1 MCAGLLHGWPTA
13 TAASSRKIMRSQP
26 LTQPLLL
33 KLKSK
38 IFLVTMSPAISF
50 PSRQKTRNSSLLR
63 NNIITQ
69 PTMMKAITQAA
80 VRLAGPSIKRSSS
93 SLITAAACS
102 NRSSDASSPFS
113 WLRRPSTISSLTH
126 HHSTASFS
134 TSPPASSTN
143 DDPAPS
149 TETPSN
155 NNDNKDDHRLK
166 TLSLYRQL
174 LRGAERMP
182 TPNRINYIKR
192 KTRHEFRKHMTL
204 TDQEEIEFQLRLA
217 DTNLDT
223 VLVQAEHLTRLWG
236 DPEYQNY
243 N

>member
-1 MCAGLLHGWPTA
+1 MLLLQSQDRGLECNQMFAAAG
-13 TAASSRKIMRSQP
+13 RKIQNEMPKSFWDDEPRHFFPFAPKMAPRDSATSQTCNSHPQNRLRS
-26 LTQPLLL
+26 TNM
-33 KLKSK
+33 
-38 IFLVTMSPAISF
+38 T
-50 PSRQKTRNSSLLR
+50 TG
-63 NNIITQ
+63 ITH
-69 PTMMKAITQAA
+69 AA

-93 SLITAAACS
+93 SLIAAAACT
-102 NRSSDASSPFS
+102 SSSGSCASPPFS
-113 WLRRPSTISSLTH
+113 WLRRPSTISLT

-134 TSPPASSTN
+134 TSPPT
-143 DDPAPS
+143 
-149 TETPSN
+149 SN
-155 NNDNKDDHRLK
+155 NNDDDPVPSTEIPSSSNNKDHRLK

-192 KTRHEFRKHMTL
+192 KTRHEFRKHMSL
-204 TDQEEIEFQLRLA
+204 TDQEEIDFQLRLA